1 MTALSTVDASRLL
14 VTATRRRYIY
24 SPSYD
29 LSLITPFKV
38 KFCARAGSCAISARA
53 MIILFMR
60 LYVAFEVQS
69 YIKAGDLLMLH
80 S

>member
-1 MTALSTVDASRLL
+1 
-14 VTATRRRYIY
+14 
-24 SPSYD
+24 
-29 LSLITPFKV
+29 LITPFKV

-69 YIKAGDLLMLH
+69 YIKTRKQVAKSL
-80 S
+80 